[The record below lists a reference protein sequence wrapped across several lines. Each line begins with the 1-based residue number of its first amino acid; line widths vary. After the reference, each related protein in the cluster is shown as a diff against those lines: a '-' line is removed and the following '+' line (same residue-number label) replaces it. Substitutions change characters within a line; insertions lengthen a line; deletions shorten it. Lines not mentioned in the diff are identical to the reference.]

1 MPLIVS
7 HRNEVYHMKQ
17 FQWEQLVSSKRIPPN
32 QPKND
37 LSLLRSEVES
47 DYYRIINSASYLVNA
62 EKKRC

>member
-37 LSLLRSEVES
+37 LSL
-47 DYYRIINSASYLVNA
+47 NFPASNFFYAQRYDILG
-62 EKKRC
+62 KKDTR